1 MIFNS
6 FTFLVFFIVFF
17 ILYYLIRHHIKSQN
31 ILLLVGS
38 YIFYGWWD
46 YRFLSLIIFS
56 TLIDFWVGN
65 KISAAISEK
74 GKRKLLF
81 LSLSINLGLLIV
93 FKYFNFFMDSLYYSL
108 NQLGYTVENQFILN
122 VILPVGISFYTFQ
135 TLSYSIDIYRGKIE
149 PSKSLISFAAFVG
162 YFPQLVAGPIERAS
176 NLLPQIENSRKITI
190 QDIASGSRLALWGF
204 FKKVVIADSLAIPV
218 DDIFGTYSSLSG
230 ETLVLGV
237 FFFSFQIYCD
247 FSGYSDIAIGLSR
260 CLGIKLMSNF
270 RFPYFSRNISEFW
283 RRWHISL
290 SSWFKD
296 YLYIPLGGASNNP
309 YLTLRNVFIVFVISG
324 LWHGAN
330 MTFILW
336 GISHFIFYLV
346 EYIFKSNRTFL
357 GDPLSPTFSILYFKQ
372 LILQIRTFIFVAFA
386 WIFFRSEDIGS
397 AFEFINIMLT
407 TYSGSFEY
415 IRFLFYPVLLWLL
428 DYISRQD
435 EIKIYQNLNFRLVY
449 MIDFFLLYCVIGYF
463 NNTSRFIYFTF

>member
-6 FTFLVFFIVFF
+6 FTFLAFFIVFF
-17 ILYYLIRHHIKSQN
+17 ILYFLLRHRVKSQN
-31 ILLLVGS
+31 VLLLVGS

-46 YRFLSLIIFS
+46 FRFLSLIIFS

-65 KISAAISEK
+65 KISAAITK
-74 GKRKLLF
+74 KRKRKLLF
-81 LSLSINLGLLIV
+81 MSMSINLGLLIV

-108 NQLGYTVENQFILN
+108 NKLGYTIENQFILN
-122 VILPVGISFYTFQ
+122 IILPVGISFYTFQ
-135 TLSYSIDIYRGKIE
+135 TLSYSIDIYRGKIKPAE
-149 PSKSLISFAAFVG
+149 SLVSFAAFVG

-176 NLLPQIENSRKITI
+176 NLLPQIENIRKITI
-190 QDIASGSRLALWGF
+190 RDISIGCRLALWGF

-218 DDIFGTYSSLSG
+218 DDIFGTYTSLSG
-230 ETLVLGV
+230 ETLILGV

-260 CLGIKLMSNF
+260 CMGIRLMSNF
-270 RFPYFSRNISEFW
+270 KFPYFSRNISEFW

-296 YLYIPLGGASNNP
+296 YLYIPLGGASNST
-309 YLTLRNVFIVFVISG
+309 YLTLRNVLIVFLISG

-330 MTFILW
+330 ITFIVW
-336 GISHFIFYLV
+336 GVSHFLFYLI
-346 EYIFKSNRTFL
+346 EFLFKSNRTFL
-357 GDPLSPTFSILYFKQ
+357 GDPLSPKFSLSYFKQ
-372 LILQIRTFIFVAFA
+372 LILQVRTFIFVAFA
-386 WIFFRSEDIGS
+386 WIFFRSENIIS

-415 IRFLFYPVLLWLL
+415 IRFLFYPALLWFL
-428 DYISRQD
+428 DFINRRD
-435 EIKIYQNLNFRLVY
+435 EINIYKYLNFKLVY
-449 MIDFFLLYCVIGYF
+449 LIDFFLLYCVIGYF

>member
-6 FTFLVFFIVFF
+6 FTFLAFFIVFF
-17 ILYYLIRHHIKSQN
+17 ILYYLLRHRIKSQN

-46 YRFLSLIIFS
+46 FRFLSLIIFS

-65 KISAAISEK
+65 KISAAITEK
-74 GKRKLLF
+74 RKRKLLF
-81 LSLSINLGLLIV
+81 MSLSINLGLLIV

-135 TLSYSIDIYRGKIE
+135 TLSYSIDIYRGKIK
-149 PSKSLISFAAFVG
+149 PAKSYVSFAAFVG

-176 NLLPQIENSRKITI
+176 NLLPQIENPRKITI
-190 QDIASGSRLALWGF
+190 QDISIGSRLALWGF

-230 ETLVLGV
+230 ETLILGV

-270 RFPYFSRNISEFW
+270 KFPYFSRNISEFW

-296 YLYIPLGGASNNP
+296 YLYIPLGGASNNY
-309 YLTLRNVFIVFVISG
+309 YLTLRNVLIVFLISG

-336 GISHFIFYLV
+336 GISHFLFYLI
-346 EYIFKSNRTFL
+346 EFLFKSNRTFL
-357 GDPLSPTFSILYFKQ
+357 GDPLSPKFSLSYLKQ
-372 LILQIRTFIFVAFA
+372 LILQVRTFVFVAFA
-386 WIFFRSEDIGS
+386 WIFFRSENIES
-397 AFEFINIMLT
+397 AFAFINIMLT

-415 IRFLFYPVLLWLL
+415 IRFLFYPALLWFL
-428 DYISRQD
+428 DFINRRD
-435 EIKIYQNLNFRLVY
+435 EISIYKYLNFKLVY
-449 MIDFFLLYCVIGYF
+449 LIDFFLLYSVIGYF

>member
-449 MIDFFLLYCVIGYF
+449 MIDFILLYCVIGYF

>member
-6 FTFLVFFIVFF
+6 STFLAFFIVFF
-17 ILYYLIRHHIKSQN
+17 ILYYLLRHRIKSQN

-46 YRFLSLIIFS
+46 FRFLSLIIFS
-56 TLIDFWVGN
+56 TLVDFWVGN
-65 KISAAISEK
+65 KISAAITEK

-81 LSLSINLGLLIV
+81 MSLSINLGLLIV

-135 TLSYSIDIYRGKIE
+135 TLSYSIDIYRGKIK
-149 PSKSLISFAAFVG
+149 PAKSYVSFAAFVG

-176 NLLPQIENSRKITI
+176 NLLPQIENPRKITF
-190 QDIASGSRLALWGF
+190 QDISIGSRLALWGF

-230 ETLVLGV
+230 ETLILGV

-260 CLGIKLMSNF
+260 CMGIRLMSNF
-270 RFPYFSRNISEFW
+270 KFPYFSRNISEFW

-296 YLYIPLGGASNNP
+296 YLYIPLGGASNNT
-309 YLTLRNVFIVFVISG
+309 YLTLRNVLIVFLISG

-330 MTFILW
+330 ITFILW
-336 GISHFIFYLV
+336 GVSHFLFYLI
-346 EYIFKSNRTFL
+346 EFLLKSNRTFL
-357 GDPLSPTFSILYFKQ
+357 GDPLSPKFSLSYFKQ
-372 LILQIRTFIFVAFA
+372 LTLQVRTFVFVAFA
-386 WIFFRSEDIGS
+386 WIFFRSENIES

-415 IRFLFYPVLLWLL
+415 IRFLFYPALLWFL
-428 DYISRQD
+428 DFLNRRD
-435 EIKIYQNLNFRLVY
+435 EIRIYQYLNLNLVY
-449 MIDFFLLYCVIGYF
+449 LIDFFLLYCVLGYF